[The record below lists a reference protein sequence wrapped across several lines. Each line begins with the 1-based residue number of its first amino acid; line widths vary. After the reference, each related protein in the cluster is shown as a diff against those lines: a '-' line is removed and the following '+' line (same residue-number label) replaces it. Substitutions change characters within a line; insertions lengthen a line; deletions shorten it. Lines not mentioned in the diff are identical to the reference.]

1 MVERDTMTTHRRPFA
16 WAQRRTEAGQPRR
29 IGTAWPGARIRL
41 AAAVAQSAQPPPKVA
56 PRLIGAPK
64 IRQLFWCDFPA
75 DAQLPE
81 FWKRRPVVILSGR
94 NTLHGA
100 TTVIPC
106 STQTQLENKW
116 AFPLRT
122 TIDGRAAWAICD
134 KPTTVAVSR
143 LVPDKNGIARMP
155 QDEFEAMLALVLDWL
170 PKLPEVPAATFDT

>member
-1 MVERDTMTTHRRPFA
+1 M
-16 WAQRRTEAGQPRR
+16 
-29 IGTAWPGARIRL
+29 
-41 AAAVAQSAQPPPKVA
+41 SAQEQAPPPKIA

-64 IRQLFWCDFPA
+64 IRQLFWCDFPQ

-81 FWKRRPVVILSGR
+81 FWKRRPVIILSYR

-100 TTVIPC
+100 VTMVPC
-106 STQTQLENKW
+106 STQAQAGNQW

-134 KPTTVAVSR
+134 KISSIAVSR

-155 QDEFEAMLALVLDWL
+155 EPEFDDMLRLVLEWL
-170 PKLPEVPAATFDT
+170 PTPSGPPTP